1 MTFIDSLSSRARRI
15 YQSKWGFPAF
25 LLLAGFLTM
34 LYPLTQL
41 GYYWDDWE
49 VVYLTRL
56 ANPAILEGYFFFD
69 RPLAWPYPIFAS
81 LLGAQPFAWHLLTLL
96 LRWAGTL
103 CFYQALLVLW
113 PGRRSALQWVSL
125 LVLVAPAF
133 LQQSISTAFSRHF
146 TAYLLCGL
154 SFYFTALA
162 VRTRHKKLF
171 WMLAWLTG
179 AAQIFTIEYF
189 AGLELARPVFIWM
202 LLEPAPFSQKLKR
215 TAQFWLPFLAVFL
228 VFGWWRVA
236 YYPSL
241 LSTQQFASRARFVTG
256 LMKNP
261 LQTIMGLLVSIW
273 LDSWYLVSQSWLS
286 LITDSEKIDLLA
298 SSVWFAL
305 GLGAVLGLLAVFF
318 NRADDDQ
325 PEGFGKQ
332 AFWLGLAG
340 LLAGG
345 VPVWMIGRRA
355 SAAGNFDSRFAIGML
370 LGAVLLMV
378 SLVWTLVLPR
388 WRGWV
393 LAFMLALGI
402 FSQVYVVNT
411 YRREWSNELD
421 YFWQLSWRVP
431 NLKPDTAVLGGYV
444 PSPMLPDYDASFSL
458 ALLYSGQN
466 TGTRLP
472 YWYFTWDGMGDVKLK
487 DGAQA
492 DVNFRNLKYAGFIG
506 KSVMIFHQPP
516 PGCLRVADSF
526 YSGDPIL
533 GAQNNFLPYSNL
545 NQIETESSHVPDPA
559 IFGNE
564 PPHGWCYY
572 YQKADLSRQLGQWGK
587 VLQLYK
593 QAAALGYS
601 PSQGGE
607 YLPLLEAYAQNG
619 QWQPAYQLTKK
630 IAGTTQELKPN
641 LCAKWQGYT
650 ALPGLDA
657 GLAASLRSELACP

>member
-325 PEGFGKQ
+325 PDGFGKQ

-630 IAGTTQELKPN
+630 IAGTTHE
-641 LCAKWQGYT
+641 
-650 ALPGLDA
+650 
-657 GLAASLRSELACP
+657 S